1 MRDAA
6 GKVGVLAETDRVQI
20 PVPAGG
26 HKSSATR
33 RKRHAKVVAEA
44 ALTDGDKAT
53 RAVEEAGRVPEGLP
67 VEWHAEIGA
76 EPLLCYRSQA
86 DGAAEKALVDPHCA
100 TRQLEHVRRMLQAR
114 TSPGGGHQ
122 GGEQHQRTAPRLRS
136 ISSAQHQIR
145 ALLRPASTAN
155 EKICFHRLFS
165 IDCSCCLIVLA
176 LLGTCLKLGTHVGS
190 EWRLVLVRVLPR

>member
-44 ALTDGDKAT
+44 ALTDGDEAT

-76 EPLLCYRSQA
+76 EPLLCYGRRPTGQLKKHWSTHIAPPGSSSTSEGCCRLAPVQA
-86 DGAAEKALVDPHCA
+86 VA
-100 TRQLEHVRRMLQAR
+100 TRAV
-114 TSPGGGHQ
+114 S
-122 GGEQHQRTAPRLRS
+122 S
-136 ISSAQHQIR
+136 ISARRRACGASR
-145 ALLRPASTAN
+145 ALSIKSAVLRPAGAPN
-155 EKICFHRLFS
+155 EKMSVFRLFS
-165 IDCSCCLIVLA
+165 KKFRTLDFREE
-176 LLGTCLKLGTHVGS
+176 K
-190 EWRLVLVRVLPR
+190 